1 MVSSFTVIRGGIRAT
16 SAVSPRLAGR
26 FATQAFSLTQPR
38 MPVREADAV
47 THFAARRG
55 TLRIGSAD
63 VTTYR
68 WGAGDRTVL
77 LLHGWRGRASQFA
90 PLVRELV
97 SEGFHVVSF
106 DAPAHGDSTGR
117 RTDIRDWIEATEQLQ
132 RAHGR
137 FSAIVGH
144 SFGALAGLTAARNG
158 VTTGAVAAI
167 SGSRE
172 SGCVSRPV
180 LRGARPRRPDAGR
193 LRALLP
199 RPGRRGSG
207 IRLRPLRRRGG
218 SPSRRGGPSRR
229 ARPWRPPDAS
239 ARLATPAR
247 GARRP
252 FTAAADGGAG
262 AQPRALGRSGARRGR
277 GPDDRR
283 SSGGRC
289 AARRRARAG
298 QRAA

>member
-1 MVSSFTVIRGGIRAT
+1 VVSSFTVIRGGIRAT

-26 FATQAFSLTQPR
+26 LATQAFSLTQPR

-55 TLRIGSAD
+55 MLRVGSED

-117 RTDIRDWIEATEQLQ
+117 RTDIRDWIDATEQLQ

-137 FSAIVGH
+137 FSAIIGH

-167 SGSRE
+167 SGAASPDAFLGQFSAALDLDAPTRAAFGRSFRARVGEDQASVFARYDAVADPLPAAVDLLVVHDKGDRQMPPLDSQRLHAAHGARSRLLLTE
-172 SGCVSRPV
+172 GLGHNRVLSADPV
-180 LRGARPRRPDAGR
+180 LDAVVALTTGGLPAIDALRGDERQPV
-193 LRALLP
+193 
-199 RPGRRGSG
+199 
-207 IRLRPLRRRGG
+207 
-218 SPSRRGGPSRR
+218 
-229 ARPWRPPDAS
+229 
-239 ARLATPAR
+239 
-247 GARRP
+247 
-252 FTAAADGGAG
+252 AA
-262 AQPRALGRSGARRGR
+262 
-277 GPDDRR
+277 
-283 SSGGRC
+283 
-289 AARRRARAG
+289 
-298 QRAA
+298 